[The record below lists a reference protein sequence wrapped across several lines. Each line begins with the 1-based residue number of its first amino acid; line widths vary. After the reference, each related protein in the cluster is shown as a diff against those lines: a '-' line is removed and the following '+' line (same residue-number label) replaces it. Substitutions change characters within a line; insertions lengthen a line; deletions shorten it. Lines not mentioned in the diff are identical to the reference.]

1 MNQCRKQSRAQ
12 SNALRVLGILMRRLD
27 TTLCISTVTVEE
39 FVDTLIESLN
49 AKDATGFAG
58 VVVMG
63 ELFDIFGDV

>member
-1 MNQCRKQSRAQ
+1 M
-12 SNALRVLGILMRRLD
+12 LGILLRRLD
-27 TTLCISTVTVEE
+27 LTLCISTTTVEE

-63 ELFDIFGDV
+63 ELFDIFGDIWLKSGNMESTQQSSF

>member
-1 MNQCRKQSRAQ
+1 M
-12 SNALRVLGILMRRLD
+12 LRRLD
-27 TTLCISTVTVEE
+27 STLCIATITVEE

-63 ELFDIFGDV
+63 ELFDIFGDI